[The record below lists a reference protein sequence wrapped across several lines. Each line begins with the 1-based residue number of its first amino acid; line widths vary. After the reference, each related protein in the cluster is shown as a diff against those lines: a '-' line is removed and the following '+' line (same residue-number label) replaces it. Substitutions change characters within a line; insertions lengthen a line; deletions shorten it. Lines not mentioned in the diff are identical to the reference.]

1 MKKKWWI
8 AGLGVALVGGSAAGW
23 LYWNEEP
30 APTASAAVTTT
41 VRKGELVSSIGGTGS
56 IEPAERK
63 TIVSSAA
70 GTVEEVFFQ
79 DGDTVKK
86 GDVLLT
92 FEQEDAA
99 DQLESKRIELERQR
113 LELEQLQLQF
123 KEAAESG
130 DTAQQTIGINIKKQ
144 ELTIRSLEAEIASL
158 QDEDAID
165 PITAPID
172 GKLSGFD
179 VEPGDAL
186 REDAELGEV
195 VDFAV
200 MKMVVGVDELDIAE
214 VALGQEATVLV
225 DALPNAVYAGQV
237 ADIAEEGTANNGVAS
252 FDVTVLLTDIDGL
265 KAGMSAEAS
274 IVTAKKA
281 DALFLPI
288 DAVQSFRGQYFVSV
302 PSAEDAAPAAAATG
316 AEAPTGAGAEGS
328 TEQRQSPP
336 AQQRQA
342 EGQAAPQRPSGDG
355 APTGRGQA
363 GGFGGGAA
371 AGQSRVFVE
380 VGIHN
385 EDSIEIVSG
394 LAEGDEVI
402 VPTTTAASST
412 APGAASAGFGFGGF
426 GGFGGGAVPG
436 SFGGGG
442 GAPGGF
448 GGGAGGGRN

>member
-1 MKKKWWI
+1 MKRKWWI
-8 AGLGVALVGGSAAGW
+8 AGLGVVLVGGSAAGW

-56 IEPAERK
+56 IEPADRE
-63 TIVSSAA
+63 TIVSGVA
-70 GTVEEVFFQ
+70 GTVEEVFFR

-99 DQLESKRIELERQR
+99 DQLASKRIELERQR

-130 DTAQQTIGINIKKQ
+130 DAAQQSIGINIKKQ
-144 ELTIRSLEAEIASL
+144 ELTIESLENEIASL
-158 QDEDAID
+158 QEEDAID

-172 GKLSGFD
+172 GKLSGFA

-186 REDAELGEV
+186 RENAELGEV
-195 VDFAV
+195 VDFAR

-214 VALGQEATVLV
+214 AALGQEATVLV
-225 DALPNAVYAGQV
+225 DALPDAVFAGQV
-237 ADIAEEGTANNGVAS
+237 AAIAEEGTANNGVAS
-252 FDVTVLLTDIDGL
+252 FDVTVLLTDIEGL

-274 IVTAKKA
+274 IVTAKKT

-302 PSAEDAAPAAAATG
+302 PSAEG
-316 AEAPTGAGAEGS
+316 SAEQG
-328 TEQRQSPP
+328 RSPP
-336 AQQRQA
+336 AQQGQA
-342 EGQAAPQRPSGDG
+342 EGQTAPQRRPDG
-355 APTGRGQA
+355 GASTGRGQA
-363 GGFGGGAA
+363 GSLGDSAA

-402 VPTTTAASST
+402 VPTTASASSA
-412 APGAASAGFGFGGF
+412 APGAVPGGFGI

-436 SFGGGG
+436 GFGGGG

-448 GGGAGGGRN
+448 GGGTGGGRN